1 MSGIIAWLTGFLD
14 GSVGKYTFRS
24 TTFRSDTFAS
34 GCWAGV
40 REITPT
46 GILVYVLADTRPMWR
61 VIDIR
66 PSYVLSDGRLD
77 YRVRAEP

>member
-1 MSGIIAWLTGFLD
+1 MSGVIAWLVGYLD
-14 GSVGKYTFRS
+14 GNTGKWICRGTIYR
-24 TTFRSDTFAS
+24 AYMYQA
-34 GCWAGV
+34 GMCAGV
-40 REITPT
+40 RDVTPT